1 MKTQSKPEVITF
13 YSYKGGTG
21 RSLAVANVA
30 CLFANVGDTAGSNRR
45 VLAMDWDLEAPGLDR
60 YFDPHFRPQSAAD
73 GAIRRTQNGVVDLFT
88 FLRDSF
94 VSDSID
100 GLVSDSQ
107 VRTLLTSVKVEDFV
121 VPTRFNALDIMTAG
135 RSDGD
140 YSQRVRSLDWERLLR
155 TAPDLM
161 PAFLEWLGVA
171 YDVVLIDARTGVTD
185 VSGICSLSLTT
196 VLNWYGVPE
205 G

>member
-1 MKTQSKPEVITF
+1 MKTQSKPQVITF

-30 CLFANVGDTAGSNRR
+30 CLFANVGETGGSNGR

-60 YFDPHFRPQSAAD
+60 YFDPHFRPRSGAD
-73 GAIRRTQNGVVDLFT
+73 GATHRTQKGVVDLFT

-107 VRTLLTSVKVEDFV
+107 VRKLLTSVKVEDFI
-121 VPTRFNALDIMTAG
+121 VPTQFTALDIM
-135 RSDGD
+135 
-140 YSQRVRSLDWERLLR
+140 
-155 TAPDLM
+155 
-161 PAFLEWLGVA
+161 
-171 YDVVLIDARTGVTD
+171 
-185 VSGICSLSLTT
+185 
-196 VLNWYGVPE
+196 
-205 G
+205 